1 MANNGNGGPGKT
13 RHLNDIATCSGN
25 RGMRVI
31 GAHPTENDVW
41 LSSSVPH
48 IPALDSRTGVFQC
61 VLQHGGHCLFLGK
74 PGTGMSA
81 TKQQMTRVFLAMS
94 DVSQIKALYSGEDG
108 KRLAED
114 IRQNCNIVYP
124 LRPLDEW
131 HTACA
136 ELPEPLIF
144 PSHPLKSWD
153 GHHDK

>member
-13 RHLNDIATCSGN
+13 RHLNDIAARYGN
-25 RGMRVI
+25 KGMHVI
-31 GAHPTENDVW
+31 CVRPTEND
-41 LSSSVPH
+41 LCSSDSVLCA
-48 IPALDSRTGVFQC
+48 PALDGKAGFFQC
-61 VLQHGGHCLFLGK
+61 VLQHGGHSLLPGK
-74 PGTGMSA
+74 PGKGMSA

-94 DVSQIKALYSGEDG
+94 DVGQIKALYSGEDG

-136 ELPEPLIF
+136 ELPESLIF